1 MHLFA
6 IASTKLH
13 LMPFDVQ
20 LVKSCFYTLQASIH
34 APYRQLITTRSQR
47 RKAMHGKYFARN
59 LESLAN
65 MQACKPGSKMAW
77 NHGAWWHGGL
87 AMCKVCRLT
96 GKAFL
101 EPCPF

>member
-34 APYRQLITTRSQR
+34 APCRPLIAPRSQR
-47 RKAMHGKYFARN
+47 RKAMQAKYFARN
-59 LESLAN
+59 LENLAN
-65 MQACKPGSKMAW
+65 LEAW
-77 NHGAWWHGGL
+77 KTGL
-87 AMCKVCRLT
+87 HDAMKL
-96 GKAFL
+96 
-101 EPCPF
+101 